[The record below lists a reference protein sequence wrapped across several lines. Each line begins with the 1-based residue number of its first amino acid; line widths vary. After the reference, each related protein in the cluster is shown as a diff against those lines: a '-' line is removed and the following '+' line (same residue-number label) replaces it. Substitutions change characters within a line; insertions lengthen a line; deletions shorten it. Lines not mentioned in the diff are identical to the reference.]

1 MYVYH
6 DNKTTNNYIDIQTY
20 VSLDMCNIYIY
31 TFILPCIIY
40 LVYYC
45 NIYIWA
51 TVNIWYITPSH
62 QFLKSVLSFS
72 TPLLNFQK
80 IMMSPIL
87 LSINLNFGSSSYEP
101 WSILTIWLMV
111 IPFIIRILIM
121 VIINPYEPLDD

>member
-1 MYVYH
+1 MSCLFPCNLFGNIYIYIYVYH

-40 LVYYC
+40 VVYYC
-45 NIYIWA
+45 NIYIYIYIWA
-51 TVNIWYITPSH
+51 TVNIWYIAPSH

-87 LSINLNFGSSSYEP
+87 LSNLNFGSSSYGYG
-101 WSILTIWLMV
+101 SIPIDTFLV
-111 IPFIIRILIM
+111 G
-121 VIINPYEPLDD
+121 